1 MRKLTVQYA
10 WLCAVAAV
18 LLLLASCGNMLSAD
32 RVIDQN
38 HNEVESKKT
47 KDAGNFDSMARAL
60 GCVFA
65 PQSCK
70 K

>member
-1 MRKLTVQYA
+1 MKEIVTKYLWIV
-10 WLCAVAAV
+10 CISAV
-18 LLLLASCGNMLSAD
+18 LLSLASCGNMPAAD

-38 HNEVESKKT
+38 QKEVEGKKT
-47 KDAGNFDSMARAL
+47 KAAGNFDSMARAL